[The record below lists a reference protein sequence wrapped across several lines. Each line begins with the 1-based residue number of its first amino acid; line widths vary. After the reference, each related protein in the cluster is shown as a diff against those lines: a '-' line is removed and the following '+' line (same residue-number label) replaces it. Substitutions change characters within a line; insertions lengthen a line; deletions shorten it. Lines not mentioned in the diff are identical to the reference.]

1 MDLLEAFGRVVR
13 RDRQRRGLT
22 QEKLAELADLHTNYV
37 SLVER
42 GRSAAA
48 IDTLAALAHALGL
61 RPSQLLRAAERE
73 LASRNK
79 PPGEG
84 R

>member
-1 MDLLEAFGRVVR
+1 MDLIEAFGRVVR

-22 QEKLAELADLHTNYV
+22 QEQLAELADLHTNYV

-48 IDTLAALAHALGL
+48 LDTLAALAEALGR

-73 LASRNK
+73 MAHRDES
-79 PPGEG
+79 PSE
-84 R
+84 